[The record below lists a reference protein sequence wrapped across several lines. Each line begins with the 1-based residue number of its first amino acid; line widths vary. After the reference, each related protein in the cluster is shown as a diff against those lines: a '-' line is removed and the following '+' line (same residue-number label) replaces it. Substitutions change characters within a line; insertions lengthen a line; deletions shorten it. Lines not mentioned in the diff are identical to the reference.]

1 MVLYGQSAGAN
12 MVLMYSYANPLD
24 PIVRGFIASSSGTP
38 NTNPASSSNFHNVA
52 QTAGCANLNAT
63 AELACMQHVDG
74 LLLKQKVA
82 EANPD
87 PNRGLFRPI
96 VDNITAFANLTDRL
110 VKGQVAKLVSSAS
123 VSFPTGGTSA
133 DSGDATARSP

>member
-1 MVLYGQSAGAN
+1 
-12 MVLMYSYANPLD
+12 MYAYANPLN

-38 NTNPASSSNFHNVA
+38 ATNPANSSNFRVVA

-63 AELACMQHVDG
+63 AELRCMQNVSA
-74 LLLKQKVA
+74 LVLQQKVD

-87 PNRGLFRPI
+87 PFRGLFRPI

-110 VKGQVAKLVSSAS
+110 EKGQVAKLVSSAS
-123 VSFPTGGTSA
+123 PPAAPRSA
-133 DSGDATARSP
+133 AGKARADGRSR